1 MNTETDTPEESE
13 YVNEMNNVRDE
24 TFEFLKNRMKDSPL
38 HYTDFFD
45 AVNDACVDI
54 QHKFVK
60 AVFDSCDE
68 E

>member
-1 MNTETDTPEESE
+1 MNTEEDAIEEAQ
-13 YVNEMNNVRDE
+13 YTKEMEDVREE
-24 TFEFLKNRMKDSPL
+24 TFQFLKNRMKRSSL

-45 AVNDACVDI
+45 AVNEACVDI
-54 QHKFVK
+54 QHKSFK

>member
-1 MNTETDTPEESE
+1 MNTEEDAIEEAQ
-13 YVNEMNNVRDE
+13 YTKEMEDVRDE
-24 TFEFLKNRMKDSPL
+24 TFEFLKNRMKHSSL

-45 AVNDACVDI
+45 AVNEACLDI
-54 QHKFVK
+54 QQKFVK